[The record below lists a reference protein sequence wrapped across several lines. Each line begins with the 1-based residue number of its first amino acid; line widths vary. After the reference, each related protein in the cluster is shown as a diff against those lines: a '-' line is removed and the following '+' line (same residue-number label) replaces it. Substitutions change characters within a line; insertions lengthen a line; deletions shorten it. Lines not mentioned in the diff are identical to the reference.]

1 MRDECPGSLT
11 GSIYEG
17 SSAMAAG
24 RPSCGPADFGDQPIG
39 AMCRRRGAARGARET
54 AGRPRG
60 QEFERAHLHGE
71 GDAGV
76 GSPPRVRHPKRP
88 PPTGR
93 MSRVNAASV
102 PGHRPAV
109 LAALQT
115 PDRVLVDLRTG
126 EGALW
131 AEMGPDR
138 RPADLP

>member
-1 MRDECPGSLT
+1 
-11 GSIYEG
+11 
-17 SSAMAAG
+17 
-24 RPSCGPADFGDQPIG
+24 
-39 AMCRRRGAARGARET
+39 
-54 AGRPRG
+54 
-60 QEFERAHLHGE
+60 
-71 GDAGV
+71 
-76 GSPPRVRHPKRP
+76 
-88 PPTGR
+88 

-138 RPADLP
+138 RPADLPRSVGEPPESGDFTDASGSAT